1 MQEQQQNQTK
11 ASPNPTYFKL
21 NPIFPDPFTAV
32 TCFRRS
38 ANIRLEISSQIAISQ
53 LYKLKGK

>member
-11 ASPNPTYFKL
+11 ANPTYFGL

-32 TCFRRS
+32 TCFRRP